1 MAESKDKNVTVLLRL
16 DVVTTKETE
25 GLKNEDYKKTK
36 TRQTINLFCYL
47 CPTRAAKNSK
57 HANIKCKFNS

>member
-25 GLKNEDYKKTK
+25 GLKMKT
-36 TRQTINLFCYL
+36 TRKQ
-47 CPTRAAKNSK
+47 RHGKR
-57 HANIKCKFNS
+57 